1 MKTRVALGLIFLSF
15 IALGVP
21 KQGEVH
27 KYKIGVKISSQ
38 DKSGNS
44 FQQVMEFVTTQKVQ
58 RVEKDGSYI
67 ISLTIQQTKPPPAQ
81 KSSSTYNLKVDKSGN
96 VSLLDQ
102 GKQLPLPPQ
111 YLGFLFRE
119 VSFPPNFKKG
129 SIWKLTPPGSTAPFL
144 TFKHMGDSSI
154 KGVKCFRVSLSSPKT
169 TNKTSSPQGEVTTTL
184 QMGGDLIFS
193 YKDEMLMKGN
203 LSVAMSSKGYL
214 IGTQNEKIPMEG
226 KTSISVSIDRL

>member
-1 MKTRVALGLIFLSF
+1 MRKGIAFSLIFLSF

-67 ISLTIQQTKPPPAQ
+67 INLTIQQTKPPSTQ
-81 KSSSTYNLKVDKSGN
+81 KSPSTYNLKVDKAGN

-102 GKQLPLPPQ
+102 GKHLPLPPQ
-111 YLGFLFRE
+111 YLGFLFRG

-129 SIWKLTPPGSTAPFL
+129 SIWKLTPPGSKAPSL

-154 KGVKCFRVSLSSPKT
+154 KGVRCFRVSLSSPKT
-169 TNKTSSPQGEVTTTL
+169 TNKTSSPQGEVATTF

-193 YKDEMLMKGN
+193 YKDNMLMKGN
-203 LSVAMSSKGYL
+203 LSVAMSSKGYMV
-214 IGTQNEKIPMEG
+214 GSENKKIPIEG
-226 KTSISVSIDRL
+226 KTSISVSIERL